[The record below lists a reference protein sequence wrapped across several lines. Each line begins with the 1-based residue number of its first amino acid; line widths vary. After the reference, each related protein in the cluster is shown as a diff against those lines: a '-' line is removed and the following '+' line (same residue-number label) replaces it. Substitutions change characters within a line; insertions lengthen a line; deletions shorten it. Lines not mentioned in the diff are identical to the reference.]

1 MVLIEEKD
9 GSDDPE
15 LARTEEPVGDYV
27 LLGKLKIKH
36 DEFRKF
42 STNISRCVTS
52 NLYIILFPLLDE
64 CRLVN
69 TYLEGLF
76 TDVSRSKGY
85 TDVSMA
91 VSECTQGMTKIIWQM
106 PNLK

>member
-36 DEFRKF
+36 DVLRKF

-76 TDVSRSKGY
+76 TDASRSKGY

>member
-1 MVLIEEKD
+1 MVLVEEKN

-15 LARTEEPVGDYV
+15 SVRTEDPVGDYV
-27 LLGKLKIKH
+27 LLGKLSIKY
-36 DEFRKF
+36 DELRRF

-52 NLYIILFPLLDE
+52 NLYIILFPFLDE

-76 TDVSRSKGY
+76 TDVSRSQGY
-85 TDVSMA
+85 TDVSIA
-91 VSECTQGMTKIIWQM
+91 VSECTQGI
-106 PNLK
+106 

>member
-1 MVLIEEKD
+1 MVLIEEKN
-9 GSDDPE
+9 GSDDQE
-15 LARTEEPVGDYV
+15 STRTEEPVGDYV
-27 LLGKLKIKH
+27 LLGKLRIKY
-36 DEFRKF
+36 DELRKF
-42 STNISRCVTS
+42 STNIIRCVTL
-52 NLYIILFPLLDE
+52 NLYIILFPFLDE

-91 VSECTQGMTKIIWQM
+91 VSECSQGI
-106 PNLK
+106 

>member
-1 MVLIEEKD
+1 MVPAEEKH

-15 LARTEEPVGDYV
+15 SVRTEEPVGDYV
-27 LLGKLKIKH
+27 LLGKLKIKY
-36 DEFRKF
+36 DELRKF

-52 NLYIILFPLLDE
+52 NLYIMLFPFLDE

-76 TDVSRSKGY
+76 TDVSRSQGY
-85 TDVSMA
+85 TDVSIA
-91 VSECTQGMTKIIWQM
+91 VSECAQGI
-106 PNLK
+106 

>member
-36 DEFRKF
+36 DELRKF
-42 STNISRCVTS
+42 
-52 NLYIILFPLLDE
+52 LLA
-64 CRLVN
+64 
-69 TYLEGLF
+69 
-76 TDVSRSKGY
+76 DVLLQ
-85 TDVSMA
+85 TF
-91 VSECTQGMTKIIWQM
+91 I
-106 PNLK
+106 

>member
-36 DEFRKF
+36 DELRK
-42 STNISRCVTS
+42 
-52 NLYIILFPLLDE
+52 LY
-64 CRLVN
+64 
-69 TYLEGLF
+69 
-76 TDVSRSKGY
+76 
-85 TDVSMA
+85 
-91 VSECTQGMTKIIWQM
+91 
-106 PNLK
+106 

>member
-1 MVLIEEKD
+1 MVLVEEKN

-15 LARTEEPVGDYV
+15 SVRTEEPVGDYV
-27 LLGKLKIKH
+27 LLGKLSIKY
-36 DEFRKF
+36 DELRKF

-52 NLYIILFPLLDE
+52 NLYIMSFPFLDE

-76 TDVSRSKGY
+76 TDVSRSQGY
-85 TDVSMA
+85 TDVSIA
-91 VSECTQGMTKIIWQM
+91 VSECAQGI
-106 PNLK
+106 

>member
-36 DEFRKF
+36 DELRKL
-42 STNISRCVTS
+42 STN
-52 NLYIILFPLLDE
+52 Y
-64 CRLVN
+64 
-69 TYLEGLF
+69 
-76 TDVSRSKGY
+76 
-85 TDVSMA
+85 
-91 VSECTQGMTKIIWQM
+91 
-106 PNLK
+106 

>member
-1 MVLIEEKD
+1 MVLVEEKN

-15 LARTEEPVGDYV
+15 SVRTEEPVGDYV
-27 LLGKLKIKH
+27 LLGKLKIKY
-36 DEFRKF
+36 DELRKF